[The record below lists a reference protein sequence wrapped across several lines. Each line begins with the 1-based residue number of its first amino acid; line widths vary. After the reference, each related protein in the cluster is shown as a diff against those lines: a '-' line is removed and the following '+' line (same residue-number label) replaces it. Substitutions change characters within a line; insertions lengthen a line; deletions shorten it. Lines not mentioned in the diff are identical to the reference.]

1 MKRKILFLMMAAL
14 TCIGAN
20 AALKR
25 ANNYLELPQ
34 GITATAGKTVVVDI
48 LMSNTLEIINWQ
60 AELVLPEGITLVSAE
75 KTENWAGEVT
85 VTNNKLFSEVD
96 EAAAAS
102 QKLAVAKLTLNVA
115 STVKAGEYQLSL
127 DKIVMT
133 ASDNTD
139 ISQDVPKSVSITVE
153 EGPQGKK
160 GDVNGD
166 LEVNGM
172 DVIAIYNMILENT
185 QKTAA
190 ADVNGDNEV
199 NGMDVIAVYNI
210 ILGN

>member
-1 MKRKILFLMMAAL
+1 MKRKILFLLMAAL

-34 GITATAGKTVVVDI
+34 GVTATAGKTVVVDI

-133 ASDNTD
+133 ASDESS
-139 ISQDVPKSVSITVE
+139 IAQDAPRTVSITVE
-153 EGPQGKK
+153 EAQQNIK

-166 LEVNGM
+166 SVVDVM
-172 DVIAIYNMILENT
+172 DAVYVYDIMAGAQQPND
-185 QKTAA
+185 A
-190 ADVNGDNEV
+190 ADVNGDKV
-199 NGMDVIAVYNI
+199 IDVMDVVAIFDIMA
-210 ILGN
+210 GA

>member
-1 MKRKILFLMMAAL
+1 MMAAL

-85 VTNNKLFSEVD
+85 VTDNKLFSEVD
-96 EAAAAS
+96 VAAAAS

-133 ASDNTD
+133 ASDESS
-139 ISQDVPKSVSITVE
+139 IAQDNPKSVSITVE
-153 EGPQGKK
+153 EAQQGIE
-160 GDVNGD
+160 GDLNGD
-166 LEVNGM
+166 SKVTASDIQVVLNAM
-172 DVIAIYNMILENT
+172 TDDVYEKAYDLNDDGKLSASDIQVIL
-185 QKTAA
+185 
-190 ADVNGDNEV
+190 
-199 NGMDVIAVYNI
+199 NI
-210 ILGN
+210 IAEQ

>member
-1 MKRKILFLMMAAL
+1 MAAL

-34 GITATAGKTVVVDI
+34 GVTATAGKTVVVDI

-133 ASDNTD
+133 ASDESS
-139 ISQDVPKSVSITVE
+139 IAQDAPRTVSITVE
-153 EGPQGKK
+153 EGQQG
-160 GDVNGD
+160 VEGD
-166 LEVNGM
+166 LTGDDKVNAA
-172 DVIAIYNMILENT
+172 DIQALLNVIAADEFS
-185 QKTAA
+185 TAA
-190 ADVNGDNEV
+190 DLTGDNKV
-199 NGMDVIAVYNI
+199 NAADIQALLNI
-210 ILGN
+210 IAGQ

>member
-1 MKRKILFLMMAAL
+1 MKRKFLFLLMAAL

-25 ANNYLELPQ
+25 ANNYLEL
-34 GITATAGKTVVVDI
+34 GEGVTATAGKTVVVNI

-85 VTNNKLFSEVD
+85 VSNNKLFSEVD

-115 STVKAGEYQLSL
+115 STVQAGEYQLSL

-139 ISQDVPKSVSITVE
+139 ISQDKPKSVSITVE
-153 EGPQGKK
+153 EAQQG
-160 GDVNGD
+160 VEGD
-166 LEVNGM
+166 LTGDDKVNAA
-172 DVIAIYNMILENT
+172 DIQALLNIIAADEFS
-185 QKTAA
+185 TAA
-190 ADVNGDNEV
+190 DLTGDNKV
-199 NGMDVIAVYNI
+199 NAADIQALLNI
-210 ILGN
+210 IAGQ

>member
-1 MKRKILFLMMAAL
+1 MKRKILFLLMAAL

-34 GITATAGKTVVVDI
+34 GVTATAGKTVVVDI

-139 ISQDVPKSVSITVE
+139 ISQDAPKSVSITVE
-153 EGPQGKK
+153 EAQQG
-160 GDVNGD
+160 VEGD
-166 LEVNGM
+166 LTGDDKVNAA
-172 DVIAIYNMILENT
+172 DIQALLNIIAANEFS
-185 QKTAA
+185 AA
-190 ADVNGDNEV
+190 ADLTGDSKVNAAD
-199 NGMDVIAVYNI
+199 IQALLNI
-210 ILGN
+210 IAAQ

>member
-133 ASDNTD
+133 ASDESS
-139 ISQDVPKSVSITVE
+139 IAQDNPKSVSITVE
-153 EGPQGKK
+153 EGQQG
-160 GDVNGD
+160 VEGD
-166 LEVNGM
+166 LTGDDKVNAA
-172 DVIAIYNMILENT
+172 DIQALLNIIAADEFS
-185 QKTAA
+185 TAA
-190 ADVNGDNEV
+190 DLTGDNKI
-199 NGMDVIAVYNI
+199 NAADIQALLNI
-210 ILGN
+210 IAGQ

>member
-25 ANNYLELPQ
+25 ANNYLEL
-34 GITATAGKTVVVDI
+34 GEGVTATAGKTVVVNI

-115 STVKAGEYQLSL
+115 STVQAGEYQLSL

-139 ISQDVPKSVSITVE
+139 ISQDKPKSVSITVE
-153 EGPQGKK
+153 EAQQG
-160 GDVNGD
+160 VEGD
-166 LEVNGM
+166 LTGDDKVNAA
-172 DVIAIYNMILENT
+172 DIQALLNIIAADEFS
-185 QKTAA
+185 TAA
-190 ADVNGDNEV
+190 DLTGDNKV
-199 NGMDVIAVYNI
+199 NAADIQALLNI
-210 ILGN
+210 IAGQ

>member
-139 ISQDVPKSVSITVE
+139 ISQDAPKSVSITVE
-153 EGPQGKK
+153 EAQQGKK

-166 LEVNGM
+166 DEVNGM

>member
-153 EGPQGKK
+153 EGPQG
-160 GDVNGD
+160 VEGD
-166 LEVNGM
+166 LTGDDKVNAA
-172 DVIAIYNMILENT
+172 DIQALLNIIAADEFS
-185 QKTAA
+185 TAA
-190 ADVNGDNEV
+190 DLTGDNKV
-199 NGMDVIAVYNI
+199 NAADIQALLNI
-210 ILGN
+210 IAGQ

>member
-1 MKRKILFLMMAAL
+1 MKRKILFLLMAAL

-34 GITATAGKTVVVDI
+34 GVTATAGKTVVVDI

-133 ASDNTD
+133 ASDESS
-139 ISQDVPKSVSITVE
+139 IAQDAPRTVSITVE
-153 EGPQGKK
+153 EGQQG
-160 GDVNGD
+160 VEGD
-166 LEVNGM
+166 LTGDDKVNAA
-172 DVIAIYNMILENT
+172 DIQALLNVIAADEFS
-185 QKTAA
+185 TAA
-190 ADVNGDNEV
+190 DLTGDNKV
-199 NGMDVIAVYNI
+199 NAADIQALLNI
-210 ILGN
+210 IAGQ

>member
-153 EGPQGKK
+153 EAPQGKK

-166 LEVNGM
+166 DEVNGM

>member
-1 MKRKILFLMMAAL
+1 MKRKILFLLMAAL

-34 GITATAGKTVVVDI
+34 GVTATAGKTVVVDI

-133 ASDNTD
+133 ASDGSSIAQEN
-139 ISQDVPKSVSITVE
+139 PKSVSITVE
-153 EGPQGKK
+153 EAQQDIK
-160 GDVNGD
+160 GDVDGNGAVGLGD
-166 LEVNGM
+166 IE
-172 DVIAIYNMILENT
+172 AILNFL
-185 QKTAA
+185 A
-190 ADVNGDNEV
+190 G
-199 NGMDVIAVYNI
+199 G
-210 ILGN
+210 GN